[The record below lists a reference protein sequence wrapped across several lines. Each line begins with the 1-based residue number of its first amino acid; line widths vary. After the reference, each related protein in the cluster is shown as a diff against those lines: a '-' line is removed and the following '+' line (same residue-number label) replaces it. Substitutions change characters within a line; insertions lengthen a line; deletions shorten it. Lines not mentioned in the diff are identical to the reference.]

1 MKPNT
6 RRHPVPVSG
15 ELGFAGVSACFKYL
29 ESAAFPALKGV
40 IFQVPLNPTYV
51 VKSVLCRDLSVGGTS
66 ALRLEETFNRTHVT
80 THRCFYQSVDDVN
93 ICLVLRNYQ
102 VLRVF
107 FEDPARL
114 GNCAYRSWLAKN
126 GLKMEN

>member
-29 ESAAFPALKGV
+29 ESAAFPALKGI

-66 ALRLEETFNRTHVT
+66 ALRLEETFSMRVMVNRTHVT
-80 THRCFYQSVDDVN
+80 THRCFYQTHVIS
-93 ICLVLRNYQ
+93 
-102 VLRVF
+102 
-107 FEDPARL
+107 
-114 GNCAYRSWLAKN
+114 K
-126 GLKMEN
+126 